1 MNVIDWNVEP
11 ERALKAARAVG
22 YLEGMSA
29 TLWRFAGPDI
39 ADEAI
44 VDYDRSVADV
54 AGLLGLEK
62 RNHD

>member
-1 MNVIDWNVEP
+1 MIVIDWNGEA
-11 ERALKAARAVG
+11 RDILKAARAVG

-29 TLWRFAGPDI
+29 SLWRLAGPEI

-54 AGLLGLEK
+54 AALLGLEK
-62 RNHD
+62 RNYD

>member
-1 MNVIDWNVEP
+1 MSVIDWNMEA
-11 ERALKAARAVG
+11 RNILKVARAVG

-29 TLWRFAGPDI
+29 TLWRLAGPEI

-54 AGLLGLEK
+54 AALLGLEA
-62 RNHD
+62 RDYD